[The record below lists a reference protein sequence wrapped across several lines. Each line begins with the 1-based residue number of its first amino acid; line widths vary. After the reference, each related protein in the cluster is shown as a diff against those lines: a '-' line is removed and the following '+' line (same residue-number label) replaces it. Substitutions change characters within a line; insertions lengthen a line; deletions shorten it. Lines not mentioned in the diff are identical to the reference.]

1 MKYFRVT
8 FVPNGRQDKEWMV
21 WKASSKD
28 ELKKLFNGGSLID
41 IEEISERFDTL
52 VCLEAI
58 EHFEDKSLIPR
69 LAKRCFVDN
78 IIISFPNKKSTHFN
92 PYHVYDY
99 NSQMVVDL
107 LPDYVC
113 YKSFLLFII

>member
-41 IEEISERFDTL
+41 IEEISEER
-52 VCLEAI
+52 
-58 EHFEDKSLIPR
+58 
-69 LAKRCFVDN
+69 
-78 IIISFPNKKSTHFN
+78 
-92 PYHVYDY
+92 YHE
-99 NSQMVVDL
+99 L
-107 LPDYVC
+107 LD
-113 YKSFLLFII
+113 